1 MSKTITIKGGVYL
14 DSRDS
19 HTEGGRFVFF
29 TGEAKSWDAYVLVTP
44 HELVF
49 DIPDGFD
56 PRGDLVK
63 ALEEQKRKL
72 QAEFTARVTEIN
84 AQIGKL
90 LAITNEVQA

>member
-1 MSKTITIKGGVYL
+1 MSKTIKGGVYL
-14 DSRDS
+14 DSLDS

-29 TGEAKSWDAYVLVTP
+29 AGEPKSWETYVLVTP
-44 HELVF
+44 HDLTF
-49 DIPDGFD
+49 DLPAGFD
-56 PRGDLVK
+56 PRGDLAK